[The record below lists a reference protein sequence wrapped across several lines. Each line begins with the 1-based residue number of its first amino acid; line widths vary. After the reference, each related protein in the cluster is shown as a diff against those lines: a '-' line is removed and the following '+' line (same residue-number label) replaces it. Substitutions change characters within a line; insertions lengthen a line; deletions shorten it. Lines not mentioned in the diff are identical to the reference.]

1 MLANR
6 LTALMLVGLMARIP
20 HSQSALPKAS
30 LTVEPKWRP
39 LYHGE
44 TVTLKCEVDPYSN
57 WTYFWYTEQRHR
69 ATSLTKEYNVTISGA
84 AGSDQGQYWC
94 EGRLEGRNVTSQRSD
109 SITLTAAA
117 LPKATVTVEPKW
129 LPLYT
134 GETVTLK
141 CGVDSYSNWSSLWF
155 KGQLKKAQAE
165 TADHLSVSGDRYTI
179 TAAAGADQGQYWCAG
194 LRDSRPRS
202 SQHSAPV
209 TLIIKGRS

>member
-1 MLANR
+1 MRIYPDWGINLHNVQGLEK
-6 LTALMLVGLMARIP
+6 LTPGKRNVC
-20 HSQSALPKAS
+20 
-30 LTVEPKWRP
+30 
-39 LYHGE
+39 
-44 TVTLKCEVDPYSN
+44 TLEYSC
-57 WTYFWYTEQRHR
+57 R
-69 ATSLTKEYNVTISGA
+69 ATSK
-84 AGSDQGQYWC
+84 
-94 EGRLEGRNVTSQRSD
+94 
-109 SITLTAAA
+109 A

-134 GETVTLK
+134 GETVNLK

-179 TAAAGADQGQYWCAG
+179 TVAAGTDQGQYWCAG